1 MADGLAARERFY
13 CSPGLRIEAQERLV
27 ALQFAQIDARLQRI
41 EEAME
46 RLERRLWV
54 TVYGVAAVVLAQGMQ
69 SLLVAGGTG

>member
-1 MADGLAARERFY
+1 MADGLTARERFH

-69 SLLVAGGTG
+69 SLIVAGGTG